1 MYSKRIFRIYVTCY
15 GHACPTQTPRYAS
28 GRALVGGLFKRTALG
43 RKKFA
48 GAYRALSPL
57 ASLRFA

>member
-1 MYSKRIFRIYVTCY
+1 MCAPRKRLVTQAVVIC
-15 GHACPTQTPRYAS
+15 T
-28 GRALVGGLFKRTALG
+28 LNKGGLLKRAALG
-43 RKKFA
+43 RKKSA